1 MSRYMLTEK
10 RPHGT
15 SAFHL
20 TAETEEEL
28 REVSPWHFDPEKEWG
43 KPVERATIIYAHADD
58 ETIFAGG
65 LMLAFPE
72 WQWTLLRMTGNND
85 AAREREHERAVEMF
99 KAEGV
104 NIVEAHCF
112 NGVDE
117 WLPWIGRVHWS
128 MALAKA
134 RGNPDVV
141 FTHGFRGEYGHPH
154 HTALHHIVNTLYDN
168 VWHFFHPSGLEHE
181 PQLLMGRVH
190 VVPTDERKKR
200 IMTTAYPT
208 QWEASTTARPN
219 SWRRSSRASRSI
231 SHDEWL
237 RLGTRSGHVRGAAR
251 RGRGRAWLLPWRLA
265 ARLAQG
271 VRSVAHGLR

>member
-1 MSRYMLTEK
+1 
-10 RPHGT
+10 
-15 SAFHL
+15 
-20 TAETEEEL
+20 
-28 REVSPWHFDPEKEWG
+28 
-43 KPVERATIIYAHADD
+43 
-58 ETIFAGG
+58 
-65 LMLAFPE
+65 MLAFPE

-154 HTALHHIVNTLYDN
+154 HIGAPPHRQHALRQRVA
-168 VWHFFHPSGLEHE
+168 
-181 PQLLMGRVH
+181 LLS
-190 VVPTDERKKR
+190 P
-200 IMTTAYPT
+200 
-208 QWEASTTARPN
+208 
-219 SWRRSSRASRSI
+219 
-231 SHDEWL
+231 EW
-237 RLGTRSGHVRGAAR
+237 S
-251 RGRGRAWLLPWRLA
+251 
-265 ARLAQG
+265 
-271 VRSVAHGLR
+271 